1 MAVMNCELLSG
12 GEYLLSIINLLSLLN
27 FLSVDPVYN
36 VAGYGGTKADANI

>member
-12 GEYLLSIINLLSLLN
+12 GEYLLSIINLLSLN